1 MRRLLVAEDN
11 LVNQKVALAMLSK
24 IGYEADVAV
33 NGREVVEAVSRQQY
47 AAVLMDCQ
55 MPEVDGYEAT
65 RQIRRTEEEGF
76 RIPIIAM
83 TAAAMEGEREKCFAA
98 GMDDYISKP
107 VKLQELET
115 VLGKW
120 VPPENV

>member
-1 MRRLLVAEDN
+1 MRRLLVAEDS
-11 LVNQKVALAMLSK
+11 LVNQKLALAMLSK

-33 NGREVVEAVSRQQY
+33 NGREAVEAVSRQQY

-76 RIPIIAM
+76 RIPIIAV